1 MFLTHYKTSKNL
13 SPLFPYRQA
22 TLAHICNSSTQEEE
36 AVLATQQQAEDQPRA
51 EETISNKTIKHLS
64 PLQLCMEFQKFSC
77 KVINEAMYA
86 LGR

>member
-1 MFLTHYKTSKNL
+1 M
-13 SPLFPYRQA
+13 
-22 TLAHICNSSTQEEE
+22 AHTCNNSTQEVE
-36 AVLATQQQAEDQPRA
+36 AVLATQQQAEDQPGA

-86 LGR
+86 FGG